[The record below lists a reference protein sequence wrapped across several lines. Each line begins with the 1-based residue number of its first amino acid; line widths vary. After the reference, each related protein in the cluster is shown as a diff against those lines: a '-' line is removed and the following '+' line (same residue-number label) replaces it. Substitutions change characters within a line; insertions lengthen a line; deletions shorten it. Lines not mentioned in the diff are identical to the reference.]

1 MDKNIKTTIR
11 QELTALIF
19 ILLLGAL
26 FIYDPSGTKN
36 FSYPLAMRPEW
47 RERFQI
53 LGWGI
58 VYGGYPVRVVV
69 KLFIWMKKH

>member
-1 MDKNIKTTIR
+1 MSKNVRNIVAK
-11 QELTALIF
+11 ELFALTF

-26 FIYDPSGTKN
+26 FIYDPTGTKK

-53 LGWGI
+53 LGWAI
-58 VYGGYPVRVVV
+58 VYGGYPIRAAV
-69 KLFIWMKKH
+69 KLFLWVKK

>member
-1 MDKNIKTTIR
+1 MSKKISNILIHEIIT
-11 QELTALIF
+11 LIF

-47 RERFQI
+47 KERFEI

-58 VYGGYPVRVVV
+58 VYGGYPLRVII
-69 KLFIWMKKH
+69 KLTKWLKKH

>member
-1 MDKNIKTTIR
+1 MSKNINNIVITEIIV
-11 QELTALIF
+11 LIF

-58 VYGGYPVRVVV
+58 LFGGYPIRVFI
-69 KLFIWMKKH
+69 KLIIWMKKH